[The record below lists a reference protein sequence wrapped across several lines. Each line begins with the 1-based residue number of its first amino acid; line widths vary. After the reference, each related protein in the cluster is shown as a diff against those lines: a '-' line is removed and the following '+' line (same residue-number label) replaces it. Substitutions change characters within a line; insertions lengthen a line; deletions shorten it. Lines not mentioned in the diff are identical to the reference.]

1 MKRIFAII
9 AAIFLT
15 NCAFADLKYIEI
27 ESIKNAPTV
36 QVKSIEDFETII
48 AKNKVST
55 AYFHKP
61 TDTLL
66 VIAENTYFSFIL
78 NGYFTIADYKT
89 GNSLQ
94 YKNGT
99 DYNDAK
105 ELTLN
110 DNSSIYYFY
119 KRNDFKSVEDCRDA
133 YKNGFCLI
141 DEKKNLES
149 NIYYKSKEA
158 GCKNISEYNEYLD
171 FSAKGFK
178 SKKDMQTAEKRG
190 FPVPEEFLAEK
201 GELKNSNIFYQ
212 LKIGSVGNEFY
223 KSQENGFPNYAE
235 YTAAR
240 EKEIST
246 YADLQKYREITNFCD
261 KLSKSKKIDK
271 GFTLIYHQIQQMQ
284 KSEMSLSVLSKTL
297 EENFSDYSENLEN
310 ALKKYANV
318 RIKKS
323 ENQNSGNLKKNFFIK
338 KTETKVI
345 QEKNLE
351 ESIKTPFRENLFE
364 NEILKSFFATVDI
377 SAIGSYNENTEIFK
391 RR

>member
-55 AYFHKP
+55 AYLHKP

-78 NGYFTIADYKT
+78 NGYFTLKDYKT
-89 GNSLQ
+89 GNSLL
-94 YKNGT
+94 YSNGT
-99 DYNDAK
+99 DYNEAK

-110 DNSSIYYFY
+110 DNSAIFYFY
-119 KRNDFKSVEDCRDA
+119 KRNDFKSVSDCRDA
-133 YKNGFCLI
+133 YKNGFCF
-141 DEKKNLES
+141 DSKTETTES
-149 NIYYKSKEA
+149 DIYYKAKEA
-158 GCKNISEYNEYLD
+158 GYKNISEYNEYLD

-178 SKKDMQTAEKRG
+178 SKKDMQTAEKQG
-190 FPVPEEFLAEK
+190 FPVPEEFLAEN
-201 GELKNSNIFYQ
+201 GTLKNSNPLY
-212 LKIGSVGNEFY
+212 LMKIGSAGADFY
-223 KSQENGFPNYAE
+223 NSQENGFPNYAE

-271 GFTLIYHQIQQMQ
+271 GFALIYHQIQHLQ
-284 KSEMSLSVLSKTL
+284 KSEMSLAVLSKTL
-297 EENFSDYSENLEN
+297 TENYSIINPDVKN
-310 ALKKYANV
+310 ALNSYLKAGNPQQGNHKKYAGNNSQA
-318 RIKKS
+318 RI
-323 ENQNSGNLKKNFFIK
+323 NSIPDLFYESALKEFFGAI
-338 KTETKVI
+338 
-345 QEKNLE
+345 
-351 ESIKTPFRENLFE
+351 
-364 NEILKSFFATVDI
+364 DI
-377 SAIGSYNENTEIFK
+377 TQLGTYSSQTEIFK
-391 RR
+391 KK